1 MAQVDTQE
9 RTRILDWDALI
20 DSLSYEQLL
29 GISSDASIEDCRI
42 AYYRFAQLFHPD
54 MHPMADGP
62 LRDALCRIFQRG
74 SEAYRVL
81 THPSLRMR
89 WARLRS
95 QGALRLGDLAPSPVV
110 DLRNDL
116 PDLHV
121 QCRSGGAKLEARQA
135 AKSFEQGDIASARLH
150 LERAL
155 AYEGG
160 ASLELA
166 RCLEAIGDF
175 GAGG

>member
-1 MAQVDTQE
+1 MTQVNAQE
-9 RTRILDWDALI
+9 RTRILDWDARI
-20 DSLSYEQLL
+20 DSLSYEQVL
-29 GISSDASIEDCRI
+29 GISSDASIEDCRN
-42 AYYRFAQLFHPD
+42 AYYQFAQCFHPD

-62 LRDALCRIFQRG
+62 LRGALSRIFQRG

-81 THPSLRMR
+81 TDPSLRVR
-89 WARLRS
+89 WVRIRS

-110 DLRNDL
+110 DLQSDL
-116 PDLHV
+116 PELHV

-135 AKSFEQGDIASARLH
+135 AKSFERGDVTATKHH

-166 RCLEAIGDF
+166 RCLEAIADL

>member
-1 MAQVDTQE
+1 VDTQE
-9 RTRILDWDALI
+9 RTRILEWDALI

-29 GISSDASIEDCRI
+29 GVSGDASIEDCRN
-42 AYYRFAQLFHPD
+42 AYYKFAQHFHPD

-62 LRDALCRIFQRG
+62 LREALCRVFQRG

-81 THPSLRMR
+81 TQPSLRVR
-89 WARLRS
+89 WARVRS

-110 DLRNDL
+110 DLQSDL
-116 PDLHV
+116 PTLHV

-135 AKSFEQGDIASARLH
+135 AKSFEQGDLASAKHH

-166 RCLEAIGDF
+166 RCLEAIGDL
-175 GAGG
+175 GADG

>member
-1 MAQVDTQE
+1 MNAQE
-9 RTRILDWDALI
+9 RTRILDWDAQI

-29 GISSDASIEDCRI
+29 GIPGDASIEDCRN
-42 AYYRFAQLFHPD
+42 AYYQFAQIFHPD

-74 SEAYRVL
+74 SEGYRVL
-81 THPSLRMR
+81 THPSLRSR
-89 WARLRS
+89 WLRVRA
-95 QGALRLGDLAPSPVV
+95 QGALRLGDLAPSPIV
-110 DLRNDL
+110 DLRSDL
-116 PDLHV
+116 PNLHV

-135 AKSFEQGDIASARLH
+135 AKSFEQGDVARAKLH

-155 AYEGG
+155 VYEGG

-166 RCLEAIGDF
+166 RCLEAIGDL